1 MSQVCVPQ
9 DPAAKH
15 QILLR
20 SSSEPSQRVGS
31 EDQCQAEDDSADQT
45 TSADDPG
52 DNQTDTHAN
61 EDAGEQN
68 AASAE
73 ATHTRRESTGR
84 DTVIKDMIQGQ
95 EETETSDRRRED
107 EEGNKKKDRS
117 AELTERERERPT
129 LRCSSS
135 DNLLSSLT
143 FFFTSFQS
151 LFLHSFQFPV
161 SGTKCFHFPNTSVS
175 KLTESHSPF
184 TSLCFISH

>member
-117 AELTERERERPT
+117 AEPTERERERPT

-143 FFFTSFQS
+143 FFFHFLSVIVPSFV
-151 LFLHSFQFPV
+151 PV
-161 SGTKCFHFPNTSVS
+161 SSEWHEVFPFPKYFS
-175 KLTESHSPF
+175 
-184 TSLCFISH
+184 